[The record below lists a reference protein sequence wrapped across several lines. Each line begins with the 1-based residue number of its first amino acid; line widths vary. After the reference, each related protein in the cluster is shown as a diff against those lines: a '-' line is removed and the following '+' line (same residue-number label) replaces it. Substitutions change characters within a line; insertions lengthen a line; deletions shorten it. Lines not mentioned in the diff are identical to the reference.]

1 MNILIID
8 WDETSAATLKSH
20 IETLD
25 HDVVHHTIK
34 KKALDQLSAE
44 RFDMVFVDP
53 HPDTDARQLI
63 LDIKRAMM
71 GLPYI
76 VLMESTDGEEGAS
89 AKNFLEQGANAF
101 FEKQADKDKL
111 EQILESGEY
120 LIDTI
125 QNLGDD
131 SIDFPNAGGVIAKSA
146 FNQLF
151 LTSIERADRYGEFT
165 YVLMIKVSN
174 YADILEKDGPYYAE
188 LTMAKLSQHIV
199 NIRRQSDIIGQIG
212 KNEYALLLLRP
223 RSEKESVGA
232 AKRLAKELAQM
243 PSPRQSVESDPEI
256 TLHLIK
262 LPMAE
267 KIVDHHC
274 VLAAA

>member
-8 WDETSAATLKSH
+8 WDETSAADLKSK
-20 IETLD
+20 IETFG

-34 KKALDQLSAE
+34 KKALELLSQE

-76 VLMESTDGEEGAS
+76 VLMKGPEGNEDIS
-89 AKNFLEQGANAF
+89 AETFLEQGANAYL
-101 FEKQADKDKL
+101 EKPAEQDKL
-111 EQILESGEY
+111 EQILESGEC

-125 QNLGDD
+125 ANLGDD

-223 RSEKESVGA
+223 RSEKESVNA

-267 KIVDHHC
+267 KIADHHC
-274 VLAAA
+274 VLVAA